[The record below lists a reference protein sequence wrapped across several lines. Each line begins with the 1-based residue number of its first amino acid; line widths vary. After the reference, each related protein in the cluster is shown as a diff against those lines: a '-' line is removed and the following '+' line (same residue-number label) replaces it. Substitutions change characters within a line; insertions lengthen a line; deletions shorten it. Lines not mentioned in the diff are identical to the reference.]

1 VYKLENKF
9 LNIKE
14 TSKFLKM
21 SVSQINRLIKKGI
34 IPSYKVEGRRLF
46 DCDEIVEWVK
56 YLLNKSHTEYLD
68 TKSLESTVIESSDYG
83 KITLFF

>member
-1 VYKLENKF
+1 MEVNKVENKF

-21 SVSQINRLIKKGI
+21 SVTQINRLIKKGI

-46 DCDEIVEWVK
+46 DCDEIFGWVK
-56 YLLNKSHTEYLD
+56 SKKDSKYKETINNVVSKL
-68 TKSLESTVIESSDYG
+68 
-83 KITLFF
+83 